1 VNQNDALSG
10 KILFCSTNCKY
21 KYHYYYSIN
30 YTDPSNPNN
39 PLNKCR
45 QVGKFKFKNG
55 AITTKNATLT
65 QCNNNNAGTALF
77 DLTTADV
84 FGGSNVTKKYY
95 HTMSD
100 LNAGTNE
107 ITTPMAFVS
116 AEGIIYVNNF

>member
-1 VNQNDALSG
+1 VNQNDALTG
-10 KILFCSTNCKY
+10 NNPITVPQTVNTSTI
-21 KYHYYYSIN
+21 YYYSIN
-30 YTDPSNPNN
+30 YTDPSNTNN

-84 FGGSNVTKKYY
+84 FAEPMRPRN
-95 HTMSD
+95 
-100 LNAGTNE
+100 
-107 ITTPMAFVS
+107 IT
-116 AEGIIYVNNF
+116 IQCRI